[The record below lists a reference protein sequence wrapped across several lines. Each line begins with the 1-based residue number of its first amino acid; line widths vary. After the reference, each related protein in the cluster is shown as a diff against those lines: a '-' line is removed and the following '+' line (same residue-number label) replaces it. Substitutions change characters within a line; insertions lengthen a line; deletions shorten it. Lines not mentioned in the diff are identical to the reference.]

1 MSKLANMFAVL
12 NLDAEDD
19 REEAE
24 KPASSKAEAD
34 AAHRKPEKS
43 SQSKAMVV
51 NYDGENIASSSS
63 DYRMPLV
70 WIDLE
75 MTGLDIT
82 KDRILEI
89 ACIITDGKLTKRI
102 EGPDLVIRQ
111 SKECLDDM
119 NEWCQVH
126 HVASGLAEQVLKSE
140 ISERDAE
147 KQVSCVSHFQVL
159 DFIKRYIGSATPL
172 IAGNSV
178 YMDLLFLKKYMPQL
192 AGIFSHVI
200 VDVSSITAL
209 CSRWFPK
216 EKKAAPRKE
225 KNHRALDDIRESI
238 KELQYYKENIFK
250 SRRS

>member
-12 NLDAEDD
+12 NLDADDD
-19 REEAE
+19 REEVE
-24 KPASSKAEAD
+24 EQTSTKKEA
-34 AAHRKPEKS
+34 AAAAATTNKLDRGKHNHN
-43 SQSKAMVV
+43 MIV
-51 NYDGENIASSSS
+51 NHDGENLASSSS
-63 DYRMPLV
+63 DYKMPLV
-70 WIDLE
+70 WVDLE

-111 SKECLDDM
+111 SRECLDDM
-119 NEWCQVH
+119 NEWCKIH
-126 HVASGLAEQVLKSE
+126 HGTSGLTEQVLQSD
-140 ISERDAE
+140 ISEHDAE
-147 KQVSCVSHFQVL
+147 KQVL
-159 DFIKRYIGSATPL
+159 DFIKRYIDSATPL

-200 VDVSSITAL
+200 VDVSSITVL

-216 EKKAAPRKE
+216 ERKEAPKKE
-225 KNHRALDDIRESI
+225 KNHRAMDDIRESI
-238 KELQYYKENIFK
+238 RELQYYKENIFK
-250 SRRS
+250 SRKSK

>member
-1 MSKLANMFAVL
+1 
-12 NLDAEDD
+12 
-19 REEAE
+19 
-24 KPASSKAEAD
+24 
-34 AAHRKPEKS
+34 
-43 SQSKAMVV
+43 
-51 NYDGENIASSSS
+51 
-63 DYRMPLV
+63 
-70 WIDLE
+70 
-75 MTGLDIT
+75 
-82 KDRILEI
+82 
-89 ACIITDGKLTKRI
+89 
-102 EGPDLVIRQ
+102 
-111 SKECLDDM
+111 M

-140 ISERDAE
+140 ISEHDAE
-147 KQVSCVSHFQVL
+147 QQVL
-159 DFIKRYIGSATPL
+159 EFIRKYIGSATPL